1 MRSQKE
7 RILNSWKLPKPH
19 WNHLHKPQNH
29 RRFLPFEPERIQ
41 LKALAICF
49 FPMSLQSTA
58 SKVAECQRAYEDG
71 KLTDEELQQ
80 VEIIILLILME
91 EFEFLYY

>member
-1 MRSQKE
+1 
-7 RILNSWKLPKPH
+7 
-19 WNHLHKPQNH
+19 
-29 RRFLPFEPERIQ
+29 
-41 LKALAICF
+41 
-49 FPMSLQSTA
+49 MSFQSTA

-91 EFEFLYY
+91 EFVSLVTVVLVWYYPQLSNLIN